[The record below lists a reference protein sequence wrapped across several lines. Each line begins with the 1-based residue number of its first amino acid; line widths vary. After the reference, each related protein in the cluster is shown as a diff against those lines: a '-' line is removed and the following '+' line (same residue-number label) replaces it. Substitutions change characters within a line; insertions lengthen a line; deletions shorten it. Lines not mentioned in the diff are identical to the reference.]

1 MAEVALIKINK
12 ILNVLLLIKSFISE
26 KELM

>member
-12 ILNVLLLIKSFISE
+12 ILNVLLLTKSFISE